1 MNFKPLPQQEAKAVY
16 VHEVVTGTLWQ
27 ADDDAVHLSIAPEQ
41 APAGATILLD
51 GEIVLR
57 YAIAFLQRPF
67 SLVIGY
73 FETENGAV
81 KTGEAAWKFI
91 WKKWQLYPR
100 AEVIGVSSRGEPMQV
115 YLKDLDFGEPAQIFA
130 YADSEADTPLAEAQQ
145 VHTPADA
152 NLPPLL
158 AALMRL

>member
-1 MNFKPLPQQEAKAVY
+1 MNFTPLPQQESKAVY

-27 ADDDAVHLSIAPEQ
+27 ADDETVHLSLAPEK
-41 APAGATILLD
+41 APNDVTILLD

-115 YLKDLDFGEPAQIFA
+115 YLKDLDFGEPAQILA
-130 YADSEADTPLAEAQQ
+130 YVDSEADIPLAEVQAL
-145 VHTPADA
+145 HIPSDA

-158 AALMRL
+158 AALMAL